1 MGLFDFFKKKK
12 TSAKTKAIS
21 KPKAVSR
28 ATKWYKPDEVGLIV
42 RPMPVKFEKTP
53 LGKIYKKHPKGNAFY
68 DINEKKFYKNDN
80 KWAYVGE
87 PSKYGSYKRI
97 PYEYFNNS
105 FQEVMEKRKD
115 DFIKKGNYFYR
126 KMNFKTALD
135 VADGKGYF
143 FEWFCHQNILSKNDI
158 ERIKKLDLIKS
169 NKFVD
174 LKGTLTKNVRGS
186 AVDSCVYYNC
196 FLGLKKF
203 KKTERWVLIKSE
215 DVIPYLNDKAFLLAH
230 AVKSD
235 LEIKDELKSKKIE
248 IKKIFDKDNN
258 GVPDVAEGDV
268 FSKILRKNQKRIIEV
283 DKSHIKEFVKL
294 GSFLEKERKKINEL
308 FKKISKCKSTDE
320 LENLKIVI
328 ELNVNFFQ
336 VCLVHSLNMIASL
349 MDEDLIT
356 YHQIYETFDEMKVFN
371 SNWQNDFLDGI
382 SELGLGIAMLRR
394 DMNIMNEAILDEM
407 YNIGNEIQSLSYNI
421 DSFSDTVSSQLKSID
436 SGIQFNNLLGI
447 VNTFQFRKMNKRL
460 K

>member
-12 TSAKTKAIS
+12 TSAKTEQK
-21 KPKAVSR
+21 
-28 ATKWYKPDEVGLIV
+28 TKSLEARRKEVKWFKPDEVGIIAK
-42 RPMPVKFEKTP
+42 P
-53 LGKIYKKHPKGNAFY
+53 KIDKSGR
-68 DINEKKFYKNDN
+68 
-80 KWAYVGE
+80 VL
-87 PSKYGSYKRI
+87 
-97 PYEYFNNS
+97 NS
-105 FQEVMEKRKD
+105 W
-115 DFIKKGNYFYR
+115 Y
-126 KMNFKTALD
+126 
-135 VADGKGYF
+135 
-143 FEWFCHQNILSKNDI
+143 
-158 ERIKKLDLIKS
+158 
-169 NKFVD
+169 D
-174 LKGTLTKNVRGS
+174 LKGNRAYPTSAKRGRAFS
-186 AVDSCVYYNC
+186 VAAY
-196 FLGLKKF
+196 LGLKQYKNSQ
-203 KKTERWVLIKSE
+203 RWELIKPE
-215 DVIPYLNDKAFLLAH
+215 DVDPHMNNVAFLSKH
-230 AVKSD
+230 ALRSKQ
-235 LEIKDELKSKKIE
+235 EIANELKSKKNE
-248 IKKIFDKDNN
+248 VKKIFDKDNN
-258 GVPDVAEGDV
+258 GLPDVAEGDV

-394 DMNIMNEAILDEM
+394 DMNMMNEAILDEM